1 MNPNTL
7 KLFLN
12 ILKCGFDS
20 KDEEVV
26 MWAIRTVNGL
36 GKEINRLGLSEQ
48 LWQWF
53 NEDDVS
59 EVIFYL
65 FDTHTGIADDV
76 CPIF

>member
-1 MNPNTL
+1 
-7 KLFLN
+7 
-12 ILKCGFDS
+12 
-20 KDEEVV
+20 

-65 FDTHTGIADDV
+65 FDTRKDISDDV